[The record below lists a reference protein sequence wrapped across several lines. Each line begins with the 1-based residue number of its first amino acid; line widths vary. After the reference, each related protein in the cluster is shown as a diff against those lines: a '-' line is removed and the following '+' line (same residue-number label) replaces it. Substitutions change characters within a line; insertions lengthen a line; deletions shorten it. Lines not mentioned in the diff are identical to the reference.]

1 MPKMMLMSTTKESRE
16 RTRTG
21 QPPRKTMKALIG
33 APQYNPDKLYVGRTV
48 RQIRQMTPSE
58 LEREGWEDRHKSTRV
73 IVFTDGSLIY
83 ASQDDEGNGP
93 GAMFGIVDGKS
104 MRVPEE

>member
-1 MPKMMLMSTTKESRE
+1 MPRTIVVPTAAESRE

-21 QPPRKTMKALIG
+21 QPLRKTMKALIG

-93 GAMFGIVDGKS
+93 GAMFGIVGGTS
-104 MRVPEE
+104 IRVPEE